1 MKPSVAIPTGALS
14 ALACGLSLLALMP
27 NFALAADSPLT
38 QAIHRL
44 NADTRQEREIRLSDL
59 GITAPILLGAS
70 DARRELYLPVPA
82 GVTLDDATL
91 QLDASYLNGEGG
103 RNTMVLSLDGYPVR
117 AEGLSEAQGDAS
129 VKLGV
134 DKAPRDNGLVRLGI
148 AWASVVSRPLCE
160 EDRVI
165 GNVLRIQPDT
175 RLNYSYDA
183 SQLQDVGAAWT
194 TLPATP
200 GILVAPGSL
209 SAGSYD
215 AAWRLGVALERI
227 GKHARILPFPAV
239 QDSVDLSGLRVPVEL
254 LNIPA
259 FASLNGKGQHTLANP
274 AEIGALLMLGQVP
287 NLQADLAISDPQLLQ
302 AINQSLDALQSQVQ
316 GVDAT
321 AAAALTQWRD
331 AHVNAALVGTGTDNV
346 RLALL
351 GTRPVLMIAPDS
363 TGKALSLLGSAWNKL
378 ARSRQLTVNEAQTPL
393 SDDGRVALSRLGGAP
408 GNFDVA
414 SRFDWS
420 TSFPLGSVAYDGRLP
435 VTAVVDVSAAP
446 GASDTAP
453 VASLF
458 FNDFLI
464 GAQQL
469 TTDGQPQR
477 IQAHIPRYALGSKN
491 VLRVSFQRQPVSD
504 RCLETPQ
511 AFPVSVLPTSH
522 IVLDK
527 TSLGDDFAGIAARFA
542 VDTQVLVPQAY
553 LDHPASSL
561 AQVIPVADASGV
573 SPLRAQLKV
582 SADPKAVISPD
593 KAFLAFELPLKD
605 SKESVQV
612 DEQGH
617 LRINHKDQV
626 MLDVQRL
633 NQLASLQVVQ
643 ASGQHGLVYRALGDQ
658 PPSLAKPVVLTRG
671 DVAILGDSGA
681 VAVFDTQ
688 DPNGSQL
695 IGQEEPKGLDAWRK
709 PSLLWLIPGGIALFL
724 ILLLA
729 GRSARRNRQ

>member
-1 MKPSVAIPTGALS
+1 MKPFVALPTGALS
-14 ALACGLSLLALMP
+14 AFACGLSLLALMP
-27 NFALAADSPLT
+27 SFALAADSPLT

-44 NADTRQEREIRLSDL
+44 NADTRQERVVRLSDL

-82 GVTLDDATL
+82 GVVLNDATL
-91 QLDASYLNGEGG
+91 QVDASYLNGEGG
-103 RNTMVLSLDGYPVR
+103 RNTLLLSLDGYPVR

-129 VKLGV
+129 ATLGV
-134 DKAPRDNGLVRLGI
+134 DKAPRENGLVRLGI
-148 AWASVVSRPLCE
+148 AWSSVVPRPLCE
-160 EDRVI
+160 DDRVI
-165 GNVLRIQPDT
+165 GNVLRIQPET
-175 RLNYSYDA
+175 RLTYSYDA
-183 SQLQDVGAAWT
+183 SQLRDVSAAWAA
-194 TLPATP
+194 LPSEP

-209 SAGSYD
+209 SATSYD
-215 AAWRLGVALERI
+215 AAWKLGVALARI
-227 GKHARILPFPAV
+227 GKHSRILPFPAL
-239 QDSVDLSGLRVPVEL
+239 QDSVDLSGLRIPAEL
-254 LNIPA
+254 LSIPA

-274 AEIGALLMLGQVP
+274 AEIGALLMLGQTSNV
-287 NLQADLAISDPQLLQ
+287 QADLAINDPQLLQ
-302 AINQSLDALQSQVQ
+302 AVNQALDALQSQVQ
-316 GVDAT
+316 GVEAT
-321 AAAALTQWRD
+321 AASALTQWREQ
-331 AHVNAALVGTGTDNV
+331 HVNAGLAAAGSDNV

-351 GTRPVLMIAPDS
+351 GTRPVLMIAPDA
-363 TGKALSLLGSAWNKL
+363 TGKALSLLGSAWSKL
-378 ARSRQLTVNEAQTPL
+378 ARSRQLTVSEAQTPL
-393 SDDGRVALSRLGGAP
+393 SDDNRVALSRLGGAP
-408 GNFDVA
+408 GTYDVA

-420 TSFPLGSVAYDGRLP
+420 ASFPLGSVAYDGRLP
-435 VTAVVDVSAAP
+435 VAAVVDVSAAP

-458 FNDFLI
+458 FNDYLI

-469 TTDGQPQR
+469 SANGESQR

-522 IVLDK
+522 IVLDA
-527 TSLGDDFAGIAARFA
+527 SALADDFSGMAARFA
-542 VDTQVLVPQAY
+542 MDTQVLVPQAY

-561 AQVIPVADASGV
+561 ARVIAVADAAGV

-582 SADPKAVISPD
+582 SPDAKAVARPD

-612 DEQGH
+612 DDQGR

-626 MLDVQRL
+626 LLDVQSL
-633 NQLASLQVVQ
+633 NHLASLQVVQ
-643 ASGQHGLVYRALGDQ
+643 TSGQHGLVYRTLGSQ
-658 PPSLAKPVVLTRG
+658 APSLAEPIVLTRG

-681 VAVFDTQ
+681 VAVIDSQ
-688 DPNGSQL
+688 DPSGSQL
-695 IGQEEPKGLDAWRK
+695 IDREEPKGLDAWRK
-709 PSLLWLIPGGIALFL
+709 PSLLWLIPGGIALFF

-729 GRSARRNRQ
+729 GRLARRNRQ